1 MDSVSISD
9 VRCEVTQNSRT
20 TEKMMIPALIM
31 ICIQANSSVSS
42 LLCECRACTS
52 VSATEIKS
60 CAGTAVKVSMKITD
74 MIIREPELKPWS
86 MTALPL
92 STVLEDDLKSTKKKK
107 DV

>member
-1 MDSVSISD
+1 MFF
-9 VRCEVTQNSRT
+9 R
-20 TEKMMIPALIM
+20 
-31 ICIQANSSVSS
+31 
-42 LLCECRACTS
+42 
-52 VSATEIKS
+52 
-60 CAGTAVKVSMKITD
+60 GTD